1 MGNFEIFGLT
11 ISWWIYVPVI
21 YSLWVFILFIVR
33 RFIFGYIRK
42 FIVRT
47 QTKLDDNFINSA
59 DLPLVILIFASGGLV
74 IGRMIPV
81 SSNIHLANYFL
92 MGFKA
97 ATILAIVIFVD
108 QSLSSL
114 IGFYAKKIEIL
125 KTSGGIAHG
134 LIRGVVVCLGIL
146 VLLDSFGISITP
158 VLASL
163 GIGSLAVALALQP
176 TLENLFSGIQI
187 VTDKPVQIG
196 HFVKLESGEEGYVEK
211 IGWRSTWI
219 RMPQN
224 NMIVIPNKSLVN
236 ARVINY
242 YYPSPDLVA
251 TIDVGVQYHTDLE
264 QAEKAAIEVGLEVM
278 KEVSGGVK
286 DFVPVVR
293 FHTLGDWSI
302 KFTVVLWAKE
312 IGDIGLIKHEFIKR
326 LHKKFA
332 KEGIV
337 IPHPVRAINYEPQKA

>member
-1 MGNFEIFGLT
+1 MEGFKIFGLNVPL
-11 ISWWIYVPVI
+11 WIYVPGI
-21 YSLWVFILFIVR
+21 YFLWVFILFVVKN
-33 RFIFGYIRK
+33 FIFYYIRK
-42 FIVRT
+42 FAART
-47 QTKLDDNFINSA
+47 QTQLDDLFISA
-59 DLPLVILIFASGGLV
+59 ADFPLVILIFTSGGLI

-81 SSNIHLANYFL
+81 SADIHLTNYFL

-108 QSLSSL
+108 QFLCAV

-125 KTSGGIAHG
+125 KTSGGIVHG
-134 LIRGVVVCLGIL
+134 LIRGVVVCLGVL

-176 TLENLFSGIQI
+176 TLENFFSGIQI
-187 VTDKPVQIG
+187 ITDKPIQIG
-196 HFVKLESGEEGYVEK
+196 HFIKLESGEEGYVEK

-224 NMIVIPNKSLVN
+224 NMIVLPNKNLVN

-251 TIDVGVQYHTDLE
+251 TIEVGVHYHSDLE
-264 QAEKAAIEVGLEVM
+264 RAEKAAIEVGLEVM
-278 KEVSGGVK
+278 RDVSGGLK

-293 FHTLGDWSI
+293 FHTLGEWSI
-302 KFTVVLWAKE
+302 NFTVVLWAKE

-326 LHKKFA
+326 LHKRFA

-337 IPHPVRAINYEPQKA
+337 IPHPVRAINYEQEKA